1 MSALARLRMRAAAR
15 AHGVLANSP
24 SLAELLAWGHLA
36 AASLPGTGTAARLA
50 RLLTACRRARS
61 GTVRRLLQRRLAP
74 LLADGGAAECRARRI
89 GWERYYGEFG
99 DIGRQRA
106 LTTSLVLKAP
116 GPDGEKGVLYCSFE
130 YNWMRILAHH
140 DARALLAEYSL
151 VGASSWSPPDFA
163 PLAAFG
169 GISAEPLHIGI
180 SHSSDVEAY
189 GMMRPVVEPLPILAS
204 DWVDPAAYAPKPH
217 AERTIDL
224 LMVAHWGRFK
234 RHWLLWE
241 ALRGMRRDLRV
252 VLVGFELPGRTS
264 ADLRAEARAFGVRQ
278 ELELVVN
285 APPARVAELQCDAR
299 ASALFSAREGSCVAV
314 VESLFAGSPVAMM
327 EGAHVGSR
335 AYVNEHTGVLLR
347 RRGLARGLA
356 RFIEESGRYAPR
368 EWAEANTG
376 CHHANA
382 RLEAVLRRHAERSG
396 RPWTRGTEP
405 MCWRHVPDY
414 VDPGAHARMA
424 GAVEAIRARHGV
436 ELVSYHVPEPAPVAG
451 GVAA

>member
-1 MSALARLRMRAAAR
+1 VTALSRLRIRAAAR

-24 SLAELLAWGHLA
+24 TLAELFAWGSLA
-36 AASLPGTGTAARLA
+36 AASLPGIGQPARLS

-61 GTVRRLLQRRLAP
+61 GTVRGLLRRRLAP
-74 LLADGGAAECRARRI
+74 LLAEGGAAACRERRI
-89 GWERYYGEFG
+89 GWGRYYGDFG

-140 DARALLAEYSL
+140 DARALLAEYTL

-169 GISAEPLHIGI
+169 GISAEPVFIGI
-180 SHSSDVEAY
+180 SNHADVEAY
-189 GMMRPVVEPLPILAS
+189 GMMRPTVEPLPILAS
-204 DWVDPAAYAPKPH
+204 DWVDPDAYAPRPH

-252 VLVGFELPGRTS
+252 VLVGSELPGRTS

-285 APPARVAELQCDAR
+285 VPAARVAELQCDAR

-314 VESLFAGSPVAMM
+314 VESLFAGSPVAMV

-335 AYVNEHTGVLLR
+335 AYVNERTGVLLR
-347 RRGLARGLA
+347 RRGIARGLA
-356 RFIEESGRYAPR
+356 RFIEESGRYSPR
-368 EWAEANTG
+368 AWAEANTG

-382 RLEAVLRRHAERSG
+382 RLNSLLREHALRSG
-396 RPWTRGTEP
+396 RPWTRDTEP

-414 VDPGAHARMA
+414 VHPAAHARME
-424 GAVEAIRARHGV
+424 GAVEALRQRHGV
-436 ELVSYHVPEPAPVAG
+436 ELVSYQTPRPAPAAR
-451 GVAA
+451 GVPA